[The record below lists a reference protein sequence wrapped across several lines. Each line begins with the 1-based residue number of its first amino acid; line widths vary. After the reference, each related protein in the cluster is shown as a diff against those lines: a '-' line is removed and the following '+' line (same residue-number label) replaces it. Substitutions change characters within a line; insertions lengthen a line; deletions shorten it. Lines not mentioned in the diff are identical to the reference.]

1 MSDTESVRDR
11 LLGVTWAG
19 DHDRNVQWAGDH
31 DRNVQYTC
39 LQSKRLG
46 KASCIQ
52 RLVLGNLETQR
63 LAWHM
68 PQYAAPGA
76 TTNQILA
83 PRKSPGKPKRVPR
96 SAPAAFSVP
105 RQRPRLSLE

>member
-11 LLGVTWAG
+11 LLGVTG
-19 DHDRNVQWAGDH
+19 AGDH

-96 SAPAAFSVP
+96 SAFSVP